1 MTNDVQ
7 GRALRVLIVS
17 QSASEFGVR
26 KICEALSLHSGVRV
40 RALGPRRGYYPLGG
54 RVVETPRSSHGAY
67 DLVNGRVYRAMA
79 DFSNPY
85 LTGLLREVLRF
96 RPDVIHVFN
105 EAYSGVHA
113 QAVLYRNLFR
123 PGALCFSTGAQ
134 NVIPRRVKSK
144 REQFKRR
151 FAHRHVDGVACWST
165 GAKQALIEAGFPSP
179 RLAVTHWGVP
189 LEAFFP
195 ARNDARREAMG
206 AARDFVLGYVGR
218 IELQKGLWTLLL
230 AMRRLP
236 SSVKCLCIGDG
247 RLLRRQT
254 ARVWPGRP
262 CHPCADGARRGRS
275 VVPERDGRPGSAI
288 GEHDK
293 SGGTIRARASGGDG
307 MRGAGDRIGFG
318 RHSGS
323 HRRCGDGVCRARL
336 CSACRLCSAPGGGR
350 GIAPQTRPGRERT
363 GSGPFQ
369 LRGVRS
375 AAVGPLPT
383 NSFPARA
390 RTIGIT
396 GPAPT
401 NSCRGAPGT
410 SVHRTL
416 DGWIHGD

>member
-96 RPDVIHVFN
+96 RPDVIQVFN

-247 RLLRRQT
+247 RWGGSFDAKLHEFGLADRVIRVPTVPGEAVPSYLNAMDALVLPSESTTSLVEQFGRVLPEAMACEVPVIGSDSGAIPEVIGDAGMVFVERDFVQLADCVQRLAADAELRRKL
-254 ARVWPGRP
+254 GR
-262 CHPCADGARRGRS
+262 A
-275 VVPERDGRPGSAI
+275 
-288 GEHDK
+288 
-293 SGGTIRARASGGDG
+293 
-307 MRGAGDRIGFG
+307 
-318 RHSGS
+318 
-323 HRRCGDGVCRARL
+323 
-336 CSACRLCSAPGGGR
+336 
-350 GIAPQTRPGRERT
+350 GRERAAALFSCEAFAQRLLALYRRT
-363 GSGPFQ
+363 PSRRE
-369 LRGVRS
+369 RGRL
-375 AAVGPLPT
+375 G
-383 NSFPARA
+383 
-390 RTIGIT
+390 
-396 GPAPT
+396 
-401 NSCRGAPGT
+401 
-410 SVHRTL
+410 
-416 DGWIHGD
+416 